1 MPYIKKELREEVDT
15 EINSL
20 VSGLKNLIEDNSS
33 IRAGV
38 LNYTITKLI
47 DGLYG
52 PLEKAGYK
60 DYNEAIGMLECC
72 KLEFYRKAAAPYEDL
87 KLRENG
93 AVLDTILEDED
104 LRKWCFKENPS
115 EENDSKDPFYEFVKS
130 KKWLLCGTKLVA
142 PYETAYDVLY
152 LDDQLRIK
160 KGYSGLLF
168 LGAERIV
175 WPTNP
180 GVIFT
185 KEVFTK
191 EIGKNF
197 SFSNEEL
204 EEYYNKKLPLLKQ
217 VGGGNEEL
225 EEYYNKNFPLLKHV
239 GNGVIKTL
247 EE

>member
-1 MPYIKKELREEVDT
+1 MPYIKKELREEIDA
-15 EINSL
+15 EINIL
-20 VSGLKNLIEDNSS
+20 VYRLKNLIEDNSS
-33 IRAGV
+33 IRAGT

-93 AVLDTILEDED
+93 AVLDSIHEEN
-104 LRKWCFKENPS
+104 FSKENS
-115 EENDSKDPFYEFVKS
+115 SKENDSKDPFYEFVKS
-130 KKWLLCGTKLVA
+130 KKWLLCGSKLVA

-160 KGYSGLLF
+160 KGHSGLLF

-175 WPTNP
+175 WPTKP

-225 EEYYNKNFPLLKHV
+225 EEYYNKNFPLLKQV

-247 EE
+247 GE

>member
-1 MPYIKKELREEVDT
+1 MTVVPF
-15 EINSL
+15 
-20 VSGLKNLIEDNSS
+20 
-33 IRAGV
+33 IR
-38 LNYTITKLI
+38 
-47 DGLYG
+47 
-52 PLEKAGYK
+52 
-60 DYNEAIGMLECC
+60 GMS
-72 KLEFYRKAAAPYEDL
+72 
-87 KLRENG
+87 
-93 AVLDTILEDED
+93 
-104 LRKWCFKENPS
+104 RKWS
-115 EENDSKDPFYEFVKS
+115 HEFVKS

-142 PYETAYDVLY
+142 PYETSYDVLY
-152 LDDQLRIK
+152 LDNQLRIK
-160 KGYSGLLF
+160 RGHSGLLF

-204 EEYYNKKLPLLKQ
+204 EEYFNKKLPLLKQ

-247 EE
+247 GE

>member
-1 MPYIKKELREEVDT
+1 MPYIKKELRKEIDT

-93 AVLDTILEDED
+93 AVLDIIHEDKNF
-104 LRKWCFKENPS
+104 RNSCSKENPS

-130 KKWLLCGTKLVA
+130 KKWLLCGSKLVA

-160 KGYSGLLF
+160 KGHSGLLF

-175 WPTNP
+175 WPTKP

-204 EEYYNKKLPLLKQ
+204 EEYFNKKLPLLKQ

-225 EEYYNKNFPLLKHV
+225 EEYYNKNFPLLKQV

-247 EE
+247 GE

>member
-93 AVLDTILEDED
+93 AVLDTIHEDKNS
-104 LRKWCFKENPS
+104 RNSCSKENPS

-130 KKWLLCGTKLVA
+130 KKWLLCGSKLVA

-160 KGYSGLLF
+160 KGHSGLLF

-175 WPTNP
+175 WPTKP

-204 EEYYNKKLPLLKQ
+204 EEYYNKRLPLLKQ

-247 EE
+247 GE

>member
-160 KGYSGLLF
+160 KGHSGLLF

-175 WPTNP
+175 WPTKP

-225 EEYYNKNFPLLKHV
+225 EEYYNKNFPLLKQV

-247 EE
+247 GE

>member
-1 MPYIKKELREEVDT
+1 MPYIKKELREEIDS
-15 EINSL
+15 EINGL
-20 VSGLKNLIEDNSS
+20 VSSLKNLIENNFS
-33 IRAGV
+33 IRAGT

-87 KLRENG
+87 KLKENG
-93 AVLDTILEDED
+93 AVLDIVNED
-104 LRKWCFKENPS
+104 KTPKENPS
-115 EENDSKDPFYEFVKS
+115 KEKHPEEENNKDPFYEFVKS
-130 KKWLLCGTKLVA
+130 KKWLLCGSKLVA

-160 KGYSGLLF
+160 KGHSGLLF

-175 WPTNP
+175 WPTKP

-225 EEYYNKNFPLLKHV
+225 EEYYNKNFPLLKQV

-247 EE
+247 GE

>member
-1 MPYIKKELREEVDT
+1 MPYIKKELREEIDA
-15 EINSL
+15 EINIL
-20 VSGLKNLIEDNSS
+20 VSRLKNLIEDNPS
-33 IRAGV
+33 IRAGT

-93 AVLDTILEDED
+93 AVLDIIHKEKDSEENNS
-104 LRKWCFKENPS
+104 KENNS
-115 EENDSKDPFYEFVKS
+115 EENDDKDPFYEFVES
-130 KKWLLCGTKLVA
+130 KKWLLYENLLVA
-142 PYETAYDVLY
+142 PYRTSYDVLY

-160 KGYSGLLF
+160 KGYSGILF
-168 LGAERIV
+168 LGAERFV
-175 WPTNP
+175 WAKDPKS
-180 GVIFT
+180 IFN

-191 EIGKNF
+191 EIEKNL

-204 EEYYNKKLPLLKQ
+204 EEYFNKKLPLLKQ
-217 VGGGNEEL
+217 VGGS
-225 EEYYNKNFPLLKHV
+225 FV
-239 GNGVIKTL
+239 KTL
-247 EE
+247 GE

>member
-1 MPYIKKELREEVDT
+1 MPYIKKELREEIDA
-15 EINSL
+15 EINNL
-20 VSGLKNLIEDNSS
+20 VSSLKNLIEDNSS
-33 IRAGV
+33 IRAGT

-93 AVLDTILEDED
+93 AVLDIIHEDKNS
-104 LRKWCFKENPS
+104 RNSCFKENPS
-115 EENDSKDPFYEFVKS
+115 KENDSKDPFYEFVKS

-225 EEYYNKNFPLLKHV
+225 EEYYNKNFPLLKQV

-247 EE
+247 GE

>member
-1 MPYIKKELREEVDT
+1 MPYIKKELRKEIDN
-15 EINSL
+15 EINNL

-93 AVLDTILEDED
+93 AVLDIIHEENYS
-104 LRKWCFKENPS
+104 KENS
-115 EENDSKDPFYEFVKS
+115 SKENDSKDPFYEFVKS
-130 KKWLLCGTKLVA
+130 KKWLLCGSKLVA

-160 KGYSGLLF
+160 KGHSGLLF

-175 WPTNP
+175 WPTKP

-197 SFSNEEL
+197 SFSNEDL
-204 EEYYNKKLPLLKQ
+204 EEYYNKRLPLLKQ
-217 VGGGNEEL
+217 VGGW
-225 EEYYNKNFPLLKHV
+225 
-239 GNGVIKTL
+239 
-247 EE
+247 